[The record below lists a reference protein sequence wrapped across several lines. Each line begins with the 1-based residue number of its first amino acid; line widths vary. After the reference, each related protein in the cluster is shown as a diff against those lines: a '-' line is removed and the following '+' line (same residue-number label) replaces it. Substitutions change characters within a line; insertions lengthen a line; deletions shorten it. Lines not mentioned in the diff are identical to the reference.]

1 MELSELRSLLSHYR
15 SRWVLLLIGLFFLFA
30 FSYYAANAETGVE
43 TALALGFAVFFLAST
58 VGLLSNTSWGWW
70 LNVITYSF
78 GILIALI
85 QVQLADILI
94 PLLALVGLFKTK
106 MFYGA
111 NRIDLQELKQA
122 YRQAKEARR
131 ARRANR

>member
-1 MELSELRSLLSHYR
+1 
-15 SRWVLLLIGLFFLFA
+15 
-30 FSYYAANAETGVE
+30 
-43 TALALGFAVFFLAST
+43 

-78 GILIALI
+78 GILIALL
-85 QVQLADILI
+85 QLKLAGILI

-106 MFYGA
+106 MFYGV
-111 NRIDLQELKQA
+111 NRIDIQELKQA

-131 ARRANR
+131 TRRANR